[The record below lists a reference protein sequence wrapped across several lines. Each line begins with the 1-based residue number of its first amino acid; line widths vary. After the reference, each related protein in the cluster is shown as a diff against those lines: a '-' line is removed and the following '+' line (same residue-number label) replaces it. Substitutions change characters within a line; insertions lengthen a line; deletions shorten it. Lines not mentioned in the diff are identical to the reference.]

1 MTRSDVPCPLCNSP
15 DRVPLFVSRLYSDE
29 VPVVR
34 CRACG
39 LLFQS
44 PRPSDADLLGMYDE
58 KYFTGNGAKPGDYT
72 YADERRHEP
81 EVRLKT
87 AARLARVETLV
98 RPGRVVDAGCS
109 FGGFLAEARHR
120 GWDPYG
126 VDASPVAARHVR
138 EVRRFPV
145 HEGTFESA
153 PLAPKSV
160 RLVHM
165 SEFLEHCPS
174 PRAVVKKAAGVL
186 EPGGL
191 LVIGTANADSLA
203 RRLRGAR
210 WGYFMPGHVV
220 FFSARLLRRLL
231 EEEGFAV
238 HRVFLGDDHGRLW
251 DPELARAHGAIPP
264 GRCLRSLSLPLVG
277 AVGAGMV
284 VYGVRKGG

>member
-1 MTRSDVPCPLCNSP
+1 MTRADVPCPLCSSA
-15 DRVPLFVSRLYSDE
+15 DRVPLFVSRLYADE
-29 VPVVR
+29 VPIVR

-44 PRPSDADLLGMYDE
+44 PRPSPADLLGMYDE
-58 KYFTGNGAKPGDYT
+58 KYYTGADAKPGDYT
-72 YADERRHEP
+72 YADERAREP
-81 EVRLKT
+81 QVRLKT
-87 AARLARVETLV
+87 AARLARVERLV

-126 VDASPVAARHVR
+126 VDASPYAARHLR
-138 EVRRFPV
+138 EVRRIPV

-153 PLAPKSV
+153 PIPPKSV

-165 SEFLEHCPS
+165 SEFLEHCPD
-174 PRAVVKKAAGVL
+174 PRAVVKKAAQVL

-220 FFSARLLRRLL
+220 FFSARLLARLL
-231 EEEGFAV
+231 GEEGFEV
-238 HRVFLGDDHGRLW
+238 HRVFLGDDHGRPL
-251 DPELARAHGAIPP
+251 DPELALAHASTPP
-264 GRCLRSLSLPLVG
+264 GRWIRSLRLPLVG

-284 VYGVRKGG
+284 AYGVKR